1 MAKSKHFYVRKTH
14 RYLGIILGIQFLM
27 WTISGL
33 YFSWSNIDEIRGD
46 LDRKTPPRLQGNL
59 KLVSPEMIFNNSG
72 LKPDSIH
79 DINLVN
85 ILGKPF
91 YSLQFFTGNELKRIL
106 ADATSGIVRPAIS
119 KEEAVRIASESFI
132 DATNVKSIGY
142 ITQAGSHHEYR
153 DKPLPAWVVTFNH
166 PTHTNVYVS
175 ADLGKVESFRNRKW
189 RIFDFLWMGHM
200 MGYKDRD
207 NTNNMLLRIFSA
219 FGLLTVLSGFT
230 LFFVSRKK
238 TKKNIPPTAA

>member
-1 MAKSKHFYVRKTH
+1 MAKSKHFYIRKTH

-33 YFSWSNIDEIRGD
+33 YFSWSDINEIRGD

-59 KLVSPEMIFNNSG
+59 KLVSPEVIFNDSG

-79 DINLVN
+79 DIHLVN

-106 ADATSGIVRPAIS
+106 ADATSGAIRPAIS
-119 KEEAVRIASESFI
+119 KEEAARIASESFI
-132 DATNVKSIGY
+132 DAANVKSIGY
-142 ITQAGSHHEYR
+142 ITQASPHDEYR
-153 DKPLPAWVVTFNH
+153 DKPLPAWVVTFEH

-200 MGYKDRD
+200 MGYQDRD
-207 NTNNMLLRIFSA
+207 DTNNLLLRIFSA
-219 FGLLTVLSGFT
+219 FGLLTVLSGFI

-238 TKKNIPPTAA
+238 TKQARALE